1 MITILCKY
9 RLRMLDS
16 LRWMLQ
22 LLANIMM
29 IINYDNHDQQAVS
42 NVPAGR
48 MVKTQGCNCFPRV
61 LKPKQRREP

>member
-29 IINYDNHDQQAVS
+29 VINDDNHDQQ
-42 NVPAGR
+42 
-48 MVKTQGCNCFPRV
+48 V
-61 LKPKQRREP
+61 LNMYLQAEW